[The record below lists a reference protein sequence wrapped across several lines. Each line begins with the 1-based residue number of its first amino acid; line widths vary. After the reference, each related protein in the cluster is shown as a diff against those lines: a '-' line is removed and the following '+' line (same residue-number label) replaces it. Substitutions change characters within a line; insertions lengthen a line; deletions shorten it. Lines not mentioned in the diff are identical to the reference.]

1 MIKAVRRKR
10 IVTEYD
16 RISIVAMRNNNILKL
31 EIVELHLYFN
41 YKRDRDEEINYSGA

>member
-16 RISIVAMRNNNILKL
+16 RISIVAMRNNILKL